1 MKHIVSS
8 VLIFVALLI
17 VSAVDLCATTVALVS
32 SANPATFGAP
42 VTLTA
47 TVTPPSA
54 TGKVTFYNGVSI
66 LGTATLSGGTAAL
79 ATVVNVTGSRLLT
92 ARYLGDG
99 QNPPAISLPI
109 TVTVNSVPAFG
120 FTSSNLN
127 MGIVLYDAAAGD
139 FNNDGRP
146 DIVGVG
152 SSNLVK
158 VALGNGDGTFATP
171 ISTILPVGSTILGL
185 VAIGDFNQD
194 GNQDIALANSAANN
208 VVVTFGNGSGGFSG
222 TISLPTVAGS
232 IVVADFNADG
242 FPDLAV
248 LHYLTNSVGILLG
261 NGNGTFTAPTEYP
274 FAPYMYNMVAGDVN
288 NDGKVDLVTLVPPTQ
303 GNTREIV
310 VLLGDGN
317 GGFSAPIGGFD
328 FNFTYNPWDSY
339 ALEDL
344 NGDGKLDLVLAPGY
358 GYQIGIFP
366 GNGDGTFAQ
375 PVYYPVN
382 NQYTGGAYG
391 IAVVDFNGD
400 GVSDVLSERGYVLN
414 GQGENAFILYAGLG
428 DGTVKPLGASPGS
441 QGTPLNSWTAHTS
454 LVLADFNRD
463 GRIDVA
469 AISNVGDSS
478 IELLKGV
485 ALPLLQ
491 VSVNHNGSF
500 VAGQVGAT
508 FTLSVSNVPGAAPT
522 NGLVTVSNTV
532 GVGMTFVSMSG
543 SGWACS
549 LTACTRSDALS
560 PGSSYPPITLTVNV
574 QASQSFP
581 QVFDYATVSGG
592 GSSVVADTQDVVAFQ
607 SPPVPVLTSPV
618 NGATGISL
626 NVSLAWNNVPSFY
639 DVYDVYF
646 GTSSTPPYVGTVTG
660 LPYVPGK
667 LTFGTVYYWR
677 IVARNSA
684 GSTSSAVWS
693 FTAVSEG
700 ATAAVGSSPGSGSGF
715 TQNLTFTFSDSSGW
729 QDLSVVNLLVNRYLD
744 GIGACYVAF
753 APASATSG
761 YLYLVDDAGDGGY
774 ASGSPIALPS
784 SSTLQNSQCTIS
796 GAGSSVVS
804 NGNTLTLTLA
814 VTFQSAFAGNQVF
827 YMAARSNSQNSGWQA
842 MGTWTVPGAAPIGPA
857 VGGVNPA
864 RSSALSQT
872 YSFTFSDT
880 NGYADLAVVNVLI
893 NNFLDGIG
901 ACYVAFAP
909 TSATSGYLYLVDDAG
924 DGGYASGS
932 PIALPSSGT
941 LQNSQCTIN
950 ATGSSVLATGNIIT
964 LNLAITF
971 NQTFA
976 GNQVFYL
983 AARNNNT
990 GNSGWQAVG
999 SVTVP

>member
-1 MKHIVSS
+1 MNRFIWSF
-8 VLIFVALLI
+8 LIFVTLLT
-17 VSAVDLCATTVALVS
+17 VFTVDLWATTVTLVS
-32 SANPATFGAP
+32 SANPAAFGAP

-54 TGKVTFYNGVSI
+54 TGKVTFYSGVSI

-79 ATVVNVTGSRLLT
+79 ATMLNVTGNRMLS

-99 QNPPAISLPI
+99 QNAPALSPAV

-120 FTSSNLN
+120 FTSSTLDV
-127 MGIVLYDAAAGD
+127 GIPVYDAATGD

-146 DIVGVG
+146 DIVAVG

-158 VALGNGDGTFATP
+158 VALGNGDGTFGTP
-171 ISTILPVGSTILGL
+171 VSTLLPTGSTILGL

-194 GNQDIALANSAANN
+194 GNQDIAVANSAQNN
-208 VVVTFGNGSGGFSG
+208 VVVSFGNGSGGFSG
-222 TISLPTVAGS
+222 TISLPTVAGP

-261 NGNGTFTAPTEYP
+261 NGNGTFAAPTEYP

-288 NDGKVDLVTLVPPTQ
+288 NDGNVDLLTVVPPTE
-303 GNTREIV
+303 GDTREVV
-310 VLLGDGN
+310 VLLGNGN
-317 GGFSAPIGGFD
+317 GGFSAPVDAFD
-328 FNFTYNPWDSY
+328 FSFFYSPWDSY

-344 NGDGKLDLVLAPGY
+344 NGDGKLDLVLAPGF
-358 GYQIGIFP
+358 GYQIDIFP

-375 PVYYPVN
+375 PAYYPAN
-382 NQYTGGAYG
+382 NQYQGGAYG
-391 IAVVDFNGD
+391 ISVVDFNGD
-400 GVSDVLSERGYVLN
+400 GVFDVLSEREFTLN
-414 GQGENAFILYAGLG
+414 AQSENALLLYAGLG
-428 DGTVKPLGASPGS
+428 DGTVKALGASSGS
-441 QGTPLNSWTAHTS
+441 LGTLNGWTAHTS
-454 LVLADFNRD
+454 LVLADFNGD
-463 GRIDVA
+463 GRIDIA
-469 AISNVGDSS
+469 AMSNLGDSP
-478 IELLKGV
+478 IEILKGG

-491 VSVNHNGSF
+491 VSINHSGSF
-500 VAGQVGAT
+500 VAGQLGAT
-508 FTLSVSNVPGAAPT
+508 FTINVSNAAGAAST
-522 NGLVTVSNTV
+522 NGLVTVSDVV

-543 SGWACS
+543 SGWTCTS
-549 LTACTRSDALS
+549 TACTRSDALS

-574 QASQSFP
+574 QASLSFP
-581 QVFDYATVSGG
+581 QAIAYAIVLGG
-592 GSSVVADTQDVVAFQ
+592 GSSVTASSQDVVAFQ
-607 SPPVPVLTSPV
+607 APPVPVLMSPV
-618 NGATGISL
+618 NGATGVPL
-626 NVSLAWNNVPSFY
+626 NVSLTWNSTPSFV

-677 IVARNSA
+677 LVARNSA

-693 FTAVSEG
+693 FTAVTEG
-700 ATAAVGSSPGSGSGF
+700 ATAAAGSSPGSGSGY
-715 TQNLTFTFSDSSGW
+715 TQAFNFTFNDSSGW
-729 QDLSVVNLLVNRYLD
+729 QDLSVVNILVNRYLD
-744 GIGACYVAF
+744 GMGACYVAF

-774 ASGSPIALPS
+774 ANGSPIALPS
-784 SSTLQNSQCTIS
+784 SGTLQNSQCTIDA
-796 GAGSSVVS
+796 AGSSVVG

-814 VTFQSAFAGNQVF
+814 VTFKSGFAGNQVF

-842 MGTWTVPGAAPIGPA
+842 MGTWTVPGAPTTGPA

-864 RSSALSQT
+864 RSSALSQI
-872 YSFTFSDT
+872 YSLSFSDT
-880 NGYADLAVVNVLI
+880 NGFADLAVVNVLI

-909 TSATSGYLYLVDDAG
+909 TGPTSGYLYLVDDAG
-924 DGGYASGS
+924 DGGYANGS
-932 PIALPSSGT
+932 PIALPSSST
-941 LQNSQCTIN
+941 LQNSQCTID
-950 ATGSSVLATGNIIT
+950 AAGSSVFATGNILT
-964 LNLAITF
+964 LNLVITF
-971 NQTFA
+971 NQGFA
-976 GNQVFYL
+976 GNQVLYL
-983 AARNNNT
+983 AARNNST